1 MRCITNDSKR
11 ITAWAS
17 KHLDGMQWGA
27 SQCFGYELDGELIGA
42 VIFTEYSG
50 NDMHVTVVTTNPIW
64 WTRRNIRTMY
74 DYVWNQC
81 GCVRL
86 SALCKESNT
95 KSQKLLRGLGFQQE
109 GRLRKYFNPE
119 DGIVFGQLRSECRW
133 I

>member
-1 MRCITNDSKR
+1 
-11 ITAWAS
+11 
-17 KHLDGMQWGA
+17 MQWGA

-50 NDMHVTVVTTNPIW
+50 NDMQVTVVTTNPIW
-64 WTRRNIRTMY
+64 WTRRNIRAMY
-74 DYVWNQC
+74 DYVWNKC

-86 SALCKESNT
+86 SALCKESNA
-95 KSQKLLRGLGFQQE
+95 KSQKLLRGLGFQEE